1 MWISFGILWMISPI
15 IELCIILGL
24 LVERSRNKRLI
35 QELREG
41 KETELM
47 LVGRNARVMGY
58 GYWPKERKPEKAEET
73 AEHVQTQE
81 PEAIPSG
88 EAFEHLNEGISDSS
102 AETGRKKKVKEN
114 IWNRNTMGTMALIL
128 GIVFVV
134 LAGVIFATTTWKVM
148 PDSFKVLLVFGCSVL
163 FFGTSRFVEHFFGIR
178 KTGNAFYVLGSIFLF
193 LSILAAAYFQ
203 LLGSTFVLMGRN
215 RWKVL
220 WVGSLVLEISFLA
233 GIKRFNE
240 RLYTQASLWGLS
252 ISMLFMM
259 KAFGVGWRSFIS
271 LMTLYAFALVLA
283 GAWAK
288 QEKREKKD
296 ETGWFGFWGLLSG
309 EVPVFA
315 CLHFWFFSVC
325 TMLDGLFVLTL
336 GSSASLLGM
345 ASLAGV
351 ILGMKRLARD
361 SGKNIH
367 LGFYAVSASEICL
380 YIVKLWENGKV
391 PGAGILL
398 ICLCVMALW
407 DIWRK
412 DVLSLSILFLGG
424 STQLYLYLEEGTG
437 VWWVVYSV
445 FLAVYLLRY
454 WRSETKRK
462 PALSASAA
470 LIAIAFWEQSIL
482 IWPDWIELEC
492 FLLPIVFSLWA
503 MGEIW
508 GKSEGIRIVQRVS
521 YMFCLVILAWDAW
534 SGGLVVD
541 ALIVEGCCLAAFILG
556 QVKKDVWWV
565 RFSGGLML
573 ILALLMTK
581 DFWMNIS
588 WWIYL
593 LAAGMGLIFFA
604 AVSEKKRQAGKKR
617 AGQEEK

>member
-1 MWISFGILWMISPI
+1 
-15 IELCIILGL
+15 
-24 LVERSRNKRLI
+24 
-35 QELREG
+35 
-41 KETELM
+41 
-47 LVGRNARVMGY
+47 
-58 GYWPKERKPEKAEET
+58 
-73 AEHVQTQE
+73 
-81 PEAIPSG
+81 
-88 EAFEHLNEGISDSS
+88 
-102 AETGRKKKVKEN
+102 
-114 IWNRNTMGTMALIL
+114 
-128 GIVFVV
+128 
-134 LAGVIFATTTWKVM
+134 
-148 PDSFKVLLVFGCSVL
+148 
-163 FFGTSRFVEHFFGIR
+163 
-178 KTGNAFYVLGSIFLF
+178 
-193 LSILAAAYFQ
+193 
-203 LLGSTFVLMGRN
+203 
-215 RWKVL
+215 
-220 WVGSLVLEISFLA
+220 
-233 GIKRFNE
+233 
-240 RLYTQASLWGLS
+240 
-252 ISMLFMM
+252 
-259 KAFGVGWRSFIS
+259 
-271 LMTLYAFALVLA
+271 
-283 GAWAK
+283 
-288 QEKREKKD
+288 
-296 ETGWFGFWGLLSG
+296 
-309 EVPVFA
+309 
-315 CLHFWFFSVC
+315 
-325 TMLDGLFVLTL
+325 
-336 GSSASLLGM
+336 
-345 ASLAGV
+345 
-351 ILGMKRLARD
+351 
-361 SGKNIH
+361 
-367 LGFYAVSASEICL
+367 
-380 YIVKLWENGKV
+380 
-391 PGAGILL
+391 
-398 ICLCVMALW
+398 MALW

-412 DVLSLSILFLGG
+412 DVLSLPILFLGG

-454 WRSETKRK
+454 WWSETKRK